1 VRCGPGRV
9 HDRISYEMAMIRA
22 LKRAVARRLNF
33 TLGKTLNGRCF
44 RIPMLGGLGG
54 AMRRHHE
61 PWMLENLIQ
70 IEKEADGCFVD
81 VGVNLGQTLLAV
93 KSIRSDWEYIGFE
106 PNPYCVFYT
115 MNLIELNAL
124 EGCSIFPFG
133 IGETTG
139 AMDLRLNSLTGG
151 EGSIVAGFRSESD
164 YKRRIK
170 VPILGA
176 EFLPGELLEHKVG
189 VLKVD
194 VEGGEL
200 DVFRAMT
207 PVLRKHQPLIISE
220 LLPIYDTTTEQ
231 GSFRKERQ
239 DALTEILHDLGYGII
254 RLHLDG
260 SRERLEEIE
269 VHSEIALTNYLFAP
283 VDRASSFLS
292 AS

>member
-1 VRCGPGRV
+1 
-9 HDRISYEMAMIRA
+9 MAMIRA